1 MWCARD
7 RGVAKS
13 FLNAA
18 NDLAQR
24 APFGSSFGER
34 PGAAGSAPIG
44 VPGSAPGSG
53 SVGATVA
60 AGAADAAGPAGA
72 AGAAGAGPSE
82 RGGGAGGAPPVSI
95 QPLRPSENST
105 RIVLN

>member
-34 PGAAGSAPIG
+34 PAAAGSGPIG

-53 SVGATVA
+53 SVGATIA
-60 AGAADAAGPAGA
+60 AGAADA
-72 AGAAGAGPSE
+72 AGAAGAGPSK

-105 RIVLN
+105 RIVLNE